1 MNEMRK
7 KCLTKAMFLDF
18 LHRSIVYCHDLI
30 NSGNQK
36 GIDPLYVLLIFL
48 RIKFVELNQ
57 ILIDQMQ

>member
-1 MNEMRK
+1 MNGMRQK
-7 KCLTKAMFLDF
+7 SLTKAMFLH
-18 LHRSIVYCHDLI
+18 LHRWSIVYCHDLI